1 MKSEKNSTKASKK
14 GRSAKNQKSPGT
26 KTFRKLKPIFIYDHL
41 PDILCGYPMI
51 AFLALA
57 GLSVPQVQETLRVTL
72 SQHTLFWL
80 GAVVVVAWFIAFR
93 YNLPKSRFWLVF
105 GLLGTFVGIPV
116 ILEVT
121 TGHIAPFAWL
131 GRQLGS
137 LAPEINTGGWLV
149 GSLIFGIAW
158 LCSLVWSRTH
168 LQVRLDESGLT
179 IKRLGGRGERF
190 DLIGLKTEDEPIDY
204 LESFIAGIGT
214 LSLKT
219 RMNKPIFTM
228 KRVVGLYRSPLT
240 PWRKG
245 KLARIEEMLSFQ
257 GKVLS
262 IDSSERTELAEAADN
277 MDADMDA
284 DMDDDSF
291 LEDDRDIDAVVVG
304 DVADVPTANTPDID

>member
-1 MKSEKNSTKASKK
+1 MVNTHKNGKSVV
-14 GRSAKNQKSPGT
+14 
-26 KTFRKLKPIFIYDHL
+26 RKLKPIYIYDHL
-41 PDILCGYPMI
+41 PDILCGYPMV
-51 AFLALA
+51 AFLALSA
-57 GLSVPQVQETLRVTL
+57 LSISQVQDRLHIGLSE
-72 SQHTLFWL
+72 HTLFWI

-116 ILEVT
+116 ILEIT
-121 TGHIAPFAWL
+121 TGRIAPFAWL
-131 GRQLGS
+131 GQQLGS
-137 LAPEINTGGWLV
+137 LAPAVNTGGWLV
-149 GSLIFGIAW
+149 GALVFGIAW
-158 LCSLVWSRTH
+158 ICSLIWSRTH

-262 IDSSERTELAEAADN
+262 IDADERAELAEAAD
-277 MDADMDA
+277 D
-284 DMDDDSF
+284 DMDDDAIF
-291 LEDDRDIDAVVVG
+291 EEDRDIDTMVVSDG
-304 DVADVPTANTPDID
+304 SPESAEASDIE

>member
-1 MKSEKNSTKASKK
+1 MSKK
-14 GRSAKNQKSPGT
+14 QTQSARI
-26 KTFRKLKPIFIYDHL
+26 RKLKPIYIYDHL
-41 PDILCGYPMI
+41 PDILCGYPMA
-51 AFLALA
+51 AFLMLA
-57 GLSVPQVQETLRVTL
+57 GLSMPEVQQALRISP
-72 SQHTLFWL
+72 SQDMLFWI
-80 GAVVVVAWFIAFR
+80 GTVVVIAWFIAFR
-93 YNLPKSRFWLVF
+93 YNLPKTRFWLVF

-116 ILEVT
+116 ILEI
-121 TGHIAPFAWL
+121 TGYISPFQWL
-131 GRQLGS
+131 GHQLGS
-137 LAPEINTGGWLV
+137 LAPQVSTGVWLV
-149 GSLIFGIAW
+149 GALIFGIAW

-228 KRVVGLYRSPLT
+228 KRVMGLYRSPLT

-245 KLARIEEMLSFQ
+245 KLARIEEMLSYQ

-262 IDSSERTELAEAADN
+262 VDPSERADLA
-277 MDADMDA
+277 DA
-284 DMDDDSF
+284 MDDDGDF
-291 LEDDRDIDAVVVG
+291 GDDHHEYEVDAVAVG
-304 DVADVPTANTPDID
+304 DHSEIETIDTPDID

>member
-1 MKSEKNSTKASKK
+1 MTQN
-14 GRSAKNQKSPGT
+14 T
-26 KTFRKLKPIFIYDHL
+26 KTNRKQDSSNGQKQTVRKLKPIYIYDHL
-41 PDILCGYPMI
+41 PDILCGYPTV

-57 GLSVPQVQETLRVTL
+57 GLSLPVVQETLHLTL
-72 SQHTLFWL
+72 SQHTIFWIGL
-80 GAVVVVAWFIAFR
+80 VVTLAWFVAFR
-93 YNLPKSRFWLVF
+93 YNLPKTRFWLVF
-105 GLLGTFVGIPV
+105 GLVGTFVGIPV
-116 ILEVT
+116 ILEL

-137 LAPEINTGGWLV
+137 LAPEVSTGVWLV
-149 GSLIFGIAW
+149 GALAFGIAW
-158 LCSLVWSRTH
+158 VCSLVWSRTH

-204 LESFIAGIGT
+204 LESFVAGIGT

-240 PWRKG
+240 PWKKG
-245 KLARIEEMLSFQ
+245 KLARIEEMLSYQ

-262 IDSSERTELAEAADN
+262 IDSNERAELAEATDN
-277 MDADMDA
+277 
-284 DMDDDSF
+284 
-291 LEDDRDIDAVVVG
+291 LGEDEVFSSEDREVDAVVVG
-304 DVADVPTANTPDID
+304 ESSSVETIDSPDID

>member
-1 MKSEKNSTKASKK
+1 MSKSTVNTNMNASTT
-14 GRSAKNQKSPGT
+14 GRV
-26 KTFRKLKPIFIYDHL
+26 RKLKPIYIYDHL
-41 PDILCGYPMI
+41 PDILCGYPMV
-51 AFLALA
+51 AFLILA
-57 GLSVPQVQETLRVTL
+57 AASVPEVQQLFRVSVSPDMLFWTGLS
-72 SQHTLFWL
+72 
-80 GAVVVVAWFIAFR
+80 VVVAWFIAFR
-93 YNLPKSRFWLVF
+93 YNLPKTRFWLVF
-105 GLLGTFVGIPV
+105 GLLGTFVGIPL
-116 ILEVT
+116 ILEL
-121 TGHIAPFAWL
+121 TGYIAPFQWL

-137 LAPEINTGGWLV
+137 LAPQVSTGAWLA
-149 GSLIFGIAW
+149 GSLVFGIAW
-158 LCSLVWSRTH
+158 ACSLLWSRTH

-228 KRVVGLYRSPLT
+228 KRVMGLYRSPLT

-262 IDSSERTELAEAADN
+262 VDPAERAELAEAADSIE
-277 MDADMDA
+277 DEAL
-284 DMDDDSF
+284 F
-291 LEDDRDIDAVVVG
+291 EDDRDEIDAVMHE
-304 DVADVPTANTPDID
+304 DVAAIESIDSPDIA